1 MTAAWQQSSTGPTA
15 DRVAALA
22 ALIPVVET
30 PRLRLRAPRIE
41 DFETY
46 IACLLDADDTP
57 EETWLD
63 FNQMVAS
70 WPLRGFGPWTIE
82 TPDRRPIGLVPLDHE
97 FGDPEPEIGWFL
109 TPAVRG
115 QGLATEAARA
125 VRDFGRDEAK
135 LPSLVSYIHDGNTA
149 SMNVARKLGA
159 SRDANSEAALDDSGM
174 QVWRHWGQVS

>member
-125 VRDFGRDEAK
+125 ALTQILGPMGFA
-135 LPSLVSYIHDGNTA
+135 SIVSYIDVDNA
-149 SMNVARKLGA
+149 A
-159 SRDANSEAALDDSGM
+159 SRAVAARLGGTLVTSGAHPHPDVLTHRYTAEVL
-174 QVWRHWGQVS
+174 Q